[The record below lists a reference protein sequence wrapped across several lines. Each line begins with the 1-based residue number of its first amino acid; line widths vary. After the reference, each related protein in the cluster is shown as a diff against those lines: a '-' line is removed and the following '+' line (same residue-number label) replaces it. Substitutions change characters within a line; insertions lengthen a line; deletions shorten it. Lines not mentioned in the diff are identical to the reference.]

1 MSITEQDIKYVAEL
15 ARITVTDDEARMYAK
30 DFQSILE
37 YVDQLKQVTDTTDNA
52 QHEHLVTKVMRDDVV
67 TNQTN
72 SFTDTI
78 LENAPDTKDGY
89 FKVKKIL

>member
-1 MSITEQDIKYVAEL
+1 MSITEKDIHYIADL
-15 ARITVTDDEARMYAK
+15 ARITVTDDEASMYAK

-37 YVDQLKQVTDTTDNA
+37 YVDQLKQVTDGANNA

-67 TNQTN
+67 INQ
-72 SFTDTI
+72 SGAYTDAI
-78 LENAPDTKDGY
+78 LKNAPDTKDGY